1 MNCEEIQEHMSA
13 YRDDELDEATRD
25 AVASEL
31 ASCEPCQ
38 DVYRDL
44 EALSAVV
51 ERAVLEPAA
60 AADLTGFADEVMA
73 RIAAEVP
80 ARGAIVETNSE
91 SLLDRIAAMLGLDAR
106 SMVMAGALAAAAL
119 AWGVWP
125 TAPVAPNADQY
136 PVRAA
141 AGAPEIPAKPAENV
155 APRPRRGME
164 LETASAGRNAAS
176 VQQVEVAHG
185 RVVIDDNADDPDRPV
200 VVWHIVGDAVDPD
213 SELDP

>member
-1 MNCEEIQEHMSA
+1 MNCEQIQEHMGA
-13 YRDDELDEATRD
+13 YRDDELDEDTRV

-31 ASCEPCQ
+31 ASCESCQ
-38 DVYRDL
+38 EAYRDL
-44 EALSAVV
+44 EALSGVV

-80 ARGAIVETNSE
+80 GRSAAVETTSE
-91 SLLDRIAAMLGLDAR
+91 SLLDRIASMLGLDAR

-119 AWGVWP
+119 AWGLWP
-125 TAPVAPNADQY
+125 TAPSAPTSQHDAA
-136 PVRAA
+136 RTA
-141 AGAPEIPAKPAENV
+141 AGAAKSPGEPSEKI

-164 LETASAGRNAAS
+164 LETATAGRNAAS

-200 VVWHIVGDAVDPD
+200 VVWHILGDEVDPD
-213 SELDP
+213 ADVSP

>member
-13 YRDDELDEATRD
+13 YRDDELDEATH
-25 AVASEL
+25 AAIASEL
-31 ASCEPCQ
+31 ASCESCQ
-38 DVYRDL
+38 EAYRDL
-44 EALSAVV
+44 EALSAVI

-80 ARGAIVETNSE
+80 HRVAVVETRSE
-91 SLLDRIAAMLGLDAR
+91 SLLDRIASMLGLDAR
-106 SMVMAGALAAAAL
+106 SMVMAGAFAAAAL
-119 AWGVWP
+119 AWGLWT
-125 TAPVAPNADQY
+125 TAPSTPSAPQDGS
-136 PVRAA
+136 RTA
-141 AGAPEIPAKPAENV
+141 AGAPESPNSPTESV

-200 VVWHIVGDAVDPD
+200 VVWHIVGDEVDPD
-213 SELDP
+213 ADVSP